1 MSITLK
7 KLSEE
12 LNFETTT
19 DLETGYSTDQI
30 LDLLCSY
37 DIENYME
44 WRYDFSSTRLSDY
57 SDAEIE
63 DEFESRGLSTIDE
76 SKEEIDKVVQAHR
89 MGLLKVEGKHADLL
103 LEFLYNRTNK
113 VV

>member
-19 DLETGYSTDQI
+19 DLETGYSTNQI
-30 LDLLCSY
+30 LDLLDYY
-37 DIENYME
+37 DIENYLE
-44 WRYDFSSTRLSDY
+44 WKYDFRSNNLSDY
-57 SDAEIE
+57 SDYEIE
-63 DEFESRGLSTIDE
+63 DEFEYRGLSTIND

-103 LEFLYNRTNK
+103 IELLYERANK